1 MTLLHLVLGDQLSHS
16 LAALRDASPQGST
29 VLIAEVMTEAS
40 YVRHHQKK
48 IAFLFSAMRHFAEEL
63 RGRGFAV
70 RYVRL
75 DDPGNS
81 QSLAGEVERALAE
94 TGAAGL
100 VVTEPGEHRLMEEMR
115 GWQER
120 LGVPVEIREDD
131 RFLIS
136 CAGFGRWAD
145 RRREL
150 RMEYFY
156 RDMRRH
162 FGVLMKDGEPEGGQW
177 NFDKENRK
185 SPPRGLK
192 GPRRLSWRHDA
203 ITSEVLD
210 LVEARFSHHI
220 GQLRPFHFAVTAAQ
234 AEAEFEQFVTEILP
248 SFGDWQDAMVAGE
261 PYLFHSMIAA
271 YLNAGLLLPIDVIR
285 RAERAYFEGTAPL
298 AAIEGFIRQILGWR
312 EYVRGVYWRFMPDY
326 ATRNAFGATRPLPAL
341 YWTGDTKMRCMASA
355 VGDTIEHAYSHHIQR
370 LMVTGNFALLAGL
383 SVTEVC
389 DWYLAVYADAYE
401 WVELPNT
408 LGMALHADG
417 GLMAS
422 KPYAASGKYIDRM
435 SNFCGGCSYDA
446 KDSTGENACPFNS
459 LYWRFIAVNE
469 DKLRGNHRMANILAG
484 WRRMDESKRAAL
496 LNRAEDCLERMARNA
511 L

>member
-1 MTLLHLVLGDQLSHS
+1 MTRIHLVLGDQLSPS
-16 LAALRDASPQGST
+16 LSSLCDAAPDGSI
-29 VLIAEVMTEAS
+29 VLMAEVMTEAR
-40 YVRHHQKK
+40 YVRHHKKK

-70 RYVRL
+70 RYVTL
-75 DDPGNS
+75 DDPDNS
-81 QSLAGEVERALAE
+81 QSLFGEVERALAA
-94 TGAAGL
+94 TGATGV
-100 VVTEPGEHRLMEEMR
+100 VVTEPGEWRLIEEMR

-120 LGVPVEIREDD
+120 LGLPVEIRDD
-131 RFLIS
+131 TRFLITR
-136 CAGFGRWAD
+136 AGFDRWAE

-162 FGVLMKDGEPEGGQW
+162 FGVLMRDGEPEGGQW

-185 SPPRGLK
+185 SPPKGLK

-203 ITSEVLD
+203 ITRDVLT
-210 LVEARFSHHI
+210 LVEARFGDHI
-220 GQLRPFHFAVTAAQ
+220 GTLHPFHFAVTARQ

-271 YLNAGLLLPIDVIR
+271 YLNAGLLTPIDVIR
-285 RAERAYFEGTAPL
+285 RAERAYHEGAAPL
-298 AAIEGFIRQILGWR
+298 NAVEGFIRQILGWR

-326 ATRNAFGATRPLPAL
+326 AGRNAFGATRPLPAL
-341 YWTGDTKMRCMASA
+341 YWTGETKMRCMASA
-355 VGDTIEHAYSHHIQR
+355 VRDTIEHAYSHHIQR

-435 SNFCGGCSYDA
+435 SNFCGRCAYDV
-446 KDSTGENACPFNS
+446 KDSTGENGCPFNS
-459 LYWRFIAVNE
+459 LYWRFIATNE
-469 DKLRGNHRMANILAG
+469 DRLRGNHRMSNILAG
-484 WRRMDESKRAAL
+484 WRRMEDGKKTAL
-496 LNRAEDCLERMARNA
+496 LQRAEDCLSLLEKDA